1 MKSHEIKSGD
11 SETSQT
17 ILLNALQSHDRVAIS
32 FSGAEDV
39 VLIDMACNLSSE
51 FSVFCLDTGRLH
63 PETYRFIE
71 ETRKYYGLEIDV
83 ISPNAQAVA
92 DLVKK
97 KGLFSFYEEGH
108 KECCSIRK
116 IEPLRRHL
124 ANFDAWITGQRRDQS
139 LTRVSVPSIQKDEA
153 FSTDEHL
160 VTKYNPLAEWT
171 SDQIWQYIKS
181 NKVPYNKLH
190 DKGYMS
196 IGCEPCTRPTNPGQ
210 HEREGRWW
218 WEDADDK
225 ECGLHIVNELS
236 VNKLSVNK

>member
-1 MKSHEIKSGD
+1 MKSHDKE
-11 SETSQT
+11 SENPQTAQT

-39 VLIDMACNLSSE
+39 VLIDMACSLSSE

-71 ETRKYYGLEIDV
+71 ETRKTYGIEIDV

-97 KGLFSFYEEGH
+97 KGLFSFYEDGH

-139 LTRVSVPSIQKDEA
+139 LTRTSVPSEQKDEA

-160 VTKYNPLAEWT
+160 LTKYNPLAEWT
-171 SDQIWQYIKS
+171 SDRIWQYIKS

-196 IGCEPCTRPTNPGQ
+196 IGCEPCTRPTNPAQ

-218 WEDADDK
+218 WEEADDK
-225 ECGLHIVNELS
+225 ECGLHIVN
-236 VNKLSVNK
+236 K